1 MADLVLTDIEGPI
14 ARLTLNRP
22 ARHNSLIPE
31 LLEGMLV
38 GLGDIQFNPQ
48 VRAVILGANGRS
60 FSTGGD
66 VLGFYEHLDSI
77 ESYAEHMLGLLNDT
91 TMKLLSLHVPV
102 VAAVHGIVT
111 GGSLG
116 LILAAD
122 IVLVTPEANFTPYY
136 SVVGFSP
143 DGGWTALLP
152 DLIGMKRAAEVL
164 MTNRTITADEAVAWG
179 LANRLVPSNEIHAQT
194 LRTAEQLVSMKPGS
208 LRSARALLWR
218 NLDQVKSRLDAE
230 RIAFVKQIQS
240 EEARKGMEA
249 FLKK

>member
-1 MADLVLTDIEGPI
+1 MGALVLTDINGPI

-31 LLEGMLV
+31 LLDEMLA
-38 GLGDIQFNPQ
+38 GLSDIQANPQ
-48 VRAVILGANGRS
+48 VLVVILGANGRS

-77 ESYAEHMLGLLNDT
+77 ESYAERMLGLLNDT
-91 TMKLLSLHVPV
+91 IMTMLSLRVPV
-102 VAAVHGIVT
+102 VSAAHGIVT

-116 LILAAD
+116 LVLAAD
-122 IVLVTPEANFTPYY
+122 IVLVTPETSFTPYY

-152 DLIGMKRAAEVL
+152 DLIGVKRVAEVL

-179 LANRLVPSNEIHAQT
+179 LANRLVPSNEIHAQA

-208 LRSARALLWR
+208 LRSARALLGWDP
-218 NLDQVKSRLDAE
+218 DQIKKRLDAE
-230 RIAFVKQIQS
+230 RLTFVKQIQS
-240 EEARKGMEA
+240 EEARVGMEA